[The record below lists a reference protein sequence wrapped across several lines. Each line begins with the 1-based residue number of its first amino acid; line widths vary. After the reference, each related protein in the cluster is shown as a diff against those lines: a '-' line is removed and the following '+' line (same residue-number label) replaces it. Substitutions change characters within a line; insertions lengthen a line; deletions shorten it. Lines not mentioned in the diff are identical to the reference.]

1 MTALT
6 DRPAATGER
15 ERERQDRAEQKLR
28 AIEAASG
35 YEFPTAPITVMV
47 EEIVEGYDVR

>member
-6 DRPAATGER
+6 DRPVYTGER
-15 ERERQDRAEQKLR
+15 ERQARAEQKLR
-28 AIEAASG
+28 AIEAASE

>member
-6 DRPAATGER
+6 DHPVYTGER
-15 ERERQDRAEQKLR
+15 ERLARAERKLR

>member
-6 DRPAATGER
+6 DRPVHTR
-15 ERERQDRAEQKLR
+15 EHGRDARAERKLR
-28 AIEAASG
+28 AIEAAAG
-35 YEFPTAPITVMV
+35 YEFPTAPIAVMV